1 MITTRLPRLCLLL
14 LSFCTLTSHAQD
26 DLLRGPDLDAQTPT
40 TIVRYSMSGDFEQ
53 LQGRPE
59 MSAFAAVV
67 DQSMMQNIQEQAIEI
82 ELQRTVDLSL
92 LLIEEIDL
100 MKESTD
106 ALRAGDQKAA
116 REIQGRLHEMF
127 DPKKRHDPLSPE
139 LINLLDDQQRKEYKR
154 ILEQYWE
161 SWTDWVLRDRDD
173 RDKAAVRKRARQ
185 RLTRRLF
192 EQELAEA
199 YEISIKRYRDALEA
213 IYAAIEPTNE
223 QREEIR
229 EIVIEHI
236 KAMRN
241 EASPQQRRETMHEI
255 YAMLDEER
263 RTKLFDY
270 LLRIAVPGEE

>member
-14 LSFCTLTSHAQD
+14 LGFCTLTSHAQD

-67 DQSMMQNIQEQAIEI
+67 DQTMMQNIQEQAIEI
-82 ELQRTVDLSL
+82 ELQRTIELSL
-92 LLIEEIDL
+92 LLIDEIDL

-116 REIQGRLHEMF
+116 REIQAQLHEMF

-139 LINLLDDQQRKEYKR
+139 LIKLLDDEQRKEYKR

-173 RDKAAVRKRARQ
+173 RDKTAVRKRARQ

-213 IYAAIEPTNE
+213 IYAAIEPTDE
-223 QREEIR
+223 QREDIR

-270 LLRIAVPGEE
+270 LLRIAVPGDE